1 MAFQKSFLRST
12 FAMVGIGVVAAS
24 IADPTVVSL
33 IMLALTIPS
42 ILGAYY
48 WSVNGGRPLS
58 NQMATAIA
66 LLAFLISVAGAGA
79 WLSVLLPFLH
89 FLSASQCL
97 RLWQEKK
104 TREYVHLYVI
114 SVLQIACGASISL
127 DIQFGLLF
135 LIYLVIGFWTL
146 ILFYLRREVE
156 GGAGFFLDD
165 RRPVTVEKLDPATIR
180 RSFKFGLVAM
190 LVCLFVCT
198 FALFLVLPRIHVR
211 VINVRVPGNKAMVGF
226 TKNIRLGEIGEI
238 KDNAQVVMRARLI
251 RNGESFR
258 PAGDSLLWRGLALDD
273 YDRGRWRVTSY
284 KHLQIWGSDGE
295 WNDHRNGR
303 VIASAIGNQLQQPWP
318 PVPNT
323 TILKGN
329 EILQEIALETTGS
342 GVIFSLYPPIRY
354 LLPVDAQA
362 MSLELL
368 HWNTR
373 FDISTSKISYKV
385 FSSPSAFV
393 PSPIGPRYSRLSRM
407 VFGRIPKNLLQ
418 DGRLIRLAN
427 QITQNSDSD
436 TPVEKV
442 TSIRRWLELNCKY
455 TMLPGV
461 TRNNPDDDPVLAFL
475 FQTRKGHCEY
485 FATAQVLLSR
495 AVGVPARVVNGFRGG
510 EWNELGEFYVVRQ
523 RHAHSWAEIFLS
535 NEGWIP
541 VDPSPL
547 ESEQRLLAGT
557 EQLQKYYFFFQN
569 LYDRAILQYNPRQTQ
584 LFSGLMGNALF
595 DLKNDLLPTGGGFSL
610 EGSEAIQSW
619 IGQAALVLTL
629 VAAAAGIF
637 ALIIRIARSSWG
649 SRSAVGQGRA
659 GHSPIAFYREM
670 LLLLSKKLGREKEVA
685 ATPSEFAED
694 LISQHGTSL
703 EPVRRVTQLYY
714 GARFSGNH
722 LSTGEE
728 DEVRYLLGQLKSLP
742 ASRNKSLSHN
752 G

>member
-393 PSPIGPRYSRLSRM
+393 P
-407 VFGRIPKNLLQ
+407 
-418 DGRLIRLAN
+418 
-427 QITQNSDSD
+427 
-436 TPVEKV
+436 
-442 TSIRRWLELNCKY
+442 
-455 TMLPGV
+455 
-461 TRNNPDDDPVLAFL
+461 
-475 FQTRKGHCEY
+475 
-485 FATAQVLLSR
+485 
-495 AVGVPARVVNGFRGG
+495 
-510 EWNELGEFYVVRQ
+510 
-523 RHAHSWAEIFLS
+523 
-535 NEGWIP
+535 
-541 VDPSPL
+541 
-547 ESEQRLLAGT
+547 
-557 EQLQKYYFFFQN
+557 
-569 LYDRAILQYNPRQTQ
+569 
-584 LFSGLMGNALF
+584 
-595 DLKNDLLPTGGGFSL
+595 
-610 EGSEAIQSW
+610 
-619 IGQAALVLTL
+619 
-629 VAAAAGIF
+629 
-637 ALIIRIARSSWG
+637 
-649 SRSAVGQGRA
+649 
-659 GHSPIAFYREM
+659 
-670 LLLLSKKLGREKEVA
+670 
-685 ATPSEFAED
+685 
-694 LISQHGTSL
+694 
-703 EPVRRVTQLYY
+703 
-714 GARFSGNH
+714 
-722 LSTGEE
+722 
-728 DEVRYLLGQLKSLP
+728 
-742 ASRNKSLSHN
+742 
-752 G
+752 